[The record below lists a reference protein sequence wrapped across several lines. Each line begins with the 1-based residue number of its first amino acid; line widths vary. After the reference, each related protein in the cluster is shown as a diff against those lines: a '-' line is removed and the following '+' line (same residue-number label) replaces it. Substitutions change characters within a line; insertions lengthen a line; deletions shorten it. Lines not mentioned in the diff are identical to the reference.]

1 MKYTETELWKIFCLL
16 KVIDFL
22 LSKQITALQMLTYSY
37 MPWAWMLLK
46 SPFLY
51 KQTFSNKKKKKKK
64 HKPFIYCN
72 LNKKRS
78 FYEIIMNDTHL
89 FIEQILKNI

>member
-51 KQTFSNKKKKKKK
+51 KQTFSNKKKKEEKA
-64 HKPFIYCN
+64 
-72 LNKKRS
+72 
-78 FYEIIMNDTHL
+78 
-89 FIEQILKNI
+89 